1 LVGVIGTVDI
11 KYIHYIVIGIFL
23 MLIYNLFYHSYK
35 DDREKRS
42 RFKYQLKHLTVEN
55 SMLLKIVKRPHVD
68 ALFKEAGL
76 SSYITSTRF
85 NTIRYGIAI
94 IVIFLSVAGS
104 QLGNEIISRSQVLI
118 ILALV
123 ALTIPAKYFPLYY
136 LLGFIRK
143 RHKREKGN
151 EVYSL
156 YNQLKAEFQ
165 SENDRVSNM
174 YNLLLS
180 YRKYFMIIRPA
191 IEKALT
197 KWRISPEIAWNT
209 FAVEVGTE
217 EAENLA
223 MLMKEIEGSSIE
235 NAYILLEQKREEFAN
250 ANYNSF
256 KDYLKDREFIIFVMV
271 YICALSIFGNLIVA
285 HFLQYQEIINF
296 MNRL

>member
-1 LVGVIGTVDI
+1 LLGFLETVDI
-11 KYIHYIVIGIFL
+11 KYVHYVIVGIFL
-23 MLIYNLFYHSYK
+23 MTIYIFFYLSYK
-35 DDREKRS
+35 DDRKKRS
-42 RFKYQLKHLTVEN
+42 RFKYQLKHLTIEN
-55 SMLLKIVKRPHVD
+55 STLIKIFKRPHVD
-68 ALFKEAGL
+68 ALFQEAGL
-76 SSYITSTRF
+76 SSYVNSTRF
-85 NTIRYGIAI
+85 NMTRYGLVM
-94 IVIFLSVAGS
+94 IVMLLNVIGS
-104 QLGNEIISRSQVLI
+104 QVGIEIISRSWVFI

-123 ALTIPAKYFPLYY
+123 ALTIPVKYFPLYY
-136 LLGFIRK
+136 LIGFIRK
-143 RHKREKGN
+143 QHVREKGN

-165 SENDRVSNM
+165 SDNDRVSNM

-197 KWRISPEIAWNT
+197 KWRISPEMAWNT

-235 NAYILLEQKREEFAN
+235 NACILLEQKREEFAN
-250 ANYNSF
+250 ANYNTF
-256 KDYLKDREFIIFVMV
+256 KDYLKDREFIIFVIV

-285 HFLQYQEIINF
+285 HFLQYHEIINF